1 MRKTWNPACNISIFV
16 GRTRGRDSVQ
26 RNRVLCGS
34 LFMFFWHPEKGSRIW
49 ALLNLCQNNIFLK
62 NPTKLE
68 SLMLRNDIIDVYICG
83 LALDICVGDIMIH
96 SISNHL
102 YIACLLLKFVLF
114 HQTPFLLT
122 RACCDW
128 MMETAMHSK
137 PFNNKWLSR

>member
-1 MRKTWNPACNISIFV
+1 MLKTWNPACNISIFV
-16 GRTRGRDSVQ
+16 GRARGWDSVQ

-34 LFMFFWHPEKGSRIW
+34 LFMFFWHPEKGSTNW

-83 LALDICVGDIMIH
+83 LALDICVGDIIIH
-96 SISNHL
+96 SISYLFHFID
-102 YIACLLLKFVLF
+102 IACLLLKFVLF
-114 HQTPFLLT
+114 HQTRILLT
-122 RACCDW
+122 HACCDW

-137 PFNNKWLSR
+137 PFNNK